1 LGLLASKEMRSF
13 LDHFAT
19 LGNAYR
25 SGAMRYGLFVA
36 EKACQTLNATQSGSS

>member
-1 LGLLASKEMRSF
+1 VNLLARLVGREMR
-13 LDHFAT
+13 LFAERFAV

-36 EKACQTLNATQSGSS
+36 EKPA

>member
-1 LGLLASKEMRSF
+1 VEKSGVGLLAWVLSRRTKTF

-25 SGAMRYGLFVA
+25 SGAMQYGLFVA
-36 EKACQTLNATQSGSS
+36 EKPQ